1 MTAMTGSPSVA
12 LVLNAH
18 LPFVRKPQYAQF
30 YEERWLFEVISETYL
45 PLLRMFR
52 RLELENIPFKV
63 SMVFSPTLLAMLAD
77 SLLCERYVAYLDNQI
92 ELAQKEKSRLAGDAV
107 FEPLATMYYDLYRR
121 SKDEFENQHGHNIV
135 RAFDYFSKKGHIE
148 LMTTA
153 ATHAFLPIYA
163 DLPEVIDAQIET
175 AIISHRTEFGKNPSG
190 FWLPQLGWYQGLEK
204 HLRAYNIKYTIVT
217 TKGALLGTPL
227 PFYGSFSPVMTP
239 SRVAAFIRDAGATK
253 AVWSETEGYPAHP
266 VYRDFYRDIGYDL
279 DTAYLS
285 PYLTGIE
292 RGYTGFKYWAVTGKT
307 DVKRPYEPVAAS
319 AQAVSHAHEYL
330 SDRKVQARAASFWM
344 KDRPPLIVCPYDAE
358 LFGHWWFEGLQFLEA
373 FFRAAGR
380 KDEENSIRLVTLSEY
395 LAENPDCPE
404 SEPEFSSWAEGGYAE
419 AWLDGRNDWVHR
431 HTRKAA
437 ERMRELTIRFPNE
450 TGLRERILNQAAR
463 EVLLSMSSDWALLL
477 RSGKS
482 ADFAARQI
490 RESIYN
496 FNHIYEMLSAHTV
509 ETEWLTNLEKRHNIF
524 PHMNYRIFS
533 PKK

>member
-1 MTAMTGSPSVA
+1 MKHSPSIA

-52 RLELENIPFKV
+52 KLELEGVPFKLG
-63 SMVFSPTLLAMLAD
+63 MVFSPTLLSMLSD
-77 SLLCERYVAYLDNQI
+77 PLLCDRYVAYLDSQI
-92 ELAQKEKSRLAGDAV
+92 ELALKEKRRLGSDAA
-107 FEPLATMYYDLYRR
+107 FAPLADMYYEMYRR
-121 SKDEFENQHGHNIV
+121 SRDEFENLHGRNII
-135 RAFDYFSKKGHIE
+135 RAFDYYSKKGYIE

-153 ATHAFLPIYA
+153 ATHAFLPLYSDI
-163 DLPEVIDAQIET
+163 PEVINAQIET
-175 AIISHRTEFGKNPSG
+175 AIIAHRSEFGKNPAG
-190 FWLPQLGWYQGLEK
+190 FWLPQLGWYKGLAPR
-204 HLRAYNIKYTIVT
+204 LRAYNINYSIVT
-217 TKGALLGTPL
+217 TKGALLGSPL

-239 SRVAAFIRDAGATK
+239 AGLAAFIRDAGATK

-279 DTAYLS
+279 DTGYLAPHLS
-285 PYLTGIE
+285 GVE

-307 DVKRPYEPVAAS
+307 DLKRPYEAAAAS
-319 AQAVSHAHEYL
+319 AQAVAHAHEYL
-330 SDRKVQARAASFWM
+330 SSRKVQARAASFWM
-344 KDRPPLIVCPYDAE
+344 KDKPPIIVCPYDAE
-358 LFGHWWFEGLQFLEA
+358 LFGHWWFEGIQFLEA
-373 FFRAAGR
+373 FFRAASR
-380 KDEENSIRLVTLSEY
+380 RDEEAIRLVTLSEY
-395 LAENPDCPE
+395 LAENSELPE

-419 AWLDGRNDWVHR
+419 VWLDGRNDWVHR

-437 ERMRELTIRFPNE
+437 ERMRELTVRFPNE

-477 RSGKS
+477 RSGKA
-482 ADFAARQI
+482 ADFASRQI

-509 ETEWLTNLEKRHNIF
+509 ETEWITSLEKRHNIF
-524 PHMNYRIFS
+524 PHMNYRVFS
-533 PKK
+533 PKQ